1 MNELLVAPGFRVDM
15 PDPGKAGL
23 RAINQRSC
31 ARVCI
36 AKLARPPL
44 RMFVWQ
50 GEGEG
55 EGARARERSTRA
67 QMERERKRKRG
78 GGGRIETCWLF
89 ENCVCVKLGTNSQLC
104 EMWPMLSAGDAQLR
118 KGLDIRVGSNIR
130 KGYDLVRVCNVN
142 GVAFFHQR
150 ITKCK
155 LVYYY

>member
-1 MNELLVAPGFRVDM
+1 MLLDPKIPGVPTKTHLESRIKTFNPPLVCIVLVRVGHWGKEGGGAANSRASVCCRPSGVNELLVAPGFRVDM

-78 GGGRIETCWLF
+78 GGR
-89 ENCVCVKLGTNSQLC
+89 EN
-104 EMWPMLSAGDAQLR
+104 R
-118 KGLDIRVGSNIR
+118 
-130 KGYDLVRVCNVN
+130 DL
-142 GVAFFHQR
+142 
-150 ITKCK
+150 
-155 LVYYY
+155 LVV